1 MATITGNSF
10 SNTLNGTAD
19 ADTITGLGGNDRL
32 TGYAGDDLL
41 DGGTGND
48 TLDGGDG
55 NDSLLGGDGTD
66 SILGGT
72 GNDTIEGGAGNDT
85 IRAGAGDD
93 VWFAGDSLSGTD
105 LVYLEDGNDLAYVGW
120 FTAGSPDT
128 IDGGTGNDTISLQSI
143 PDTTDFGI
151 TLNDDG
157 TSTTILFGTVVNN
170 FENVIGN
177 GANNALT
184 GNSAANSL
192 SGLAGND
199 TLVGNAGNDTLDGGT
214 GADSLSGG
222 ADNDTLIGGD
232 GNDTLDGGTGNDWLT
247 GDTGADSLL
256 GGDGNDTLLGGADND
271 TLSGDAGN
279 DTLSGGTGNDALYGG
294 TGNDTLAGGAGADIL
309 SGGSGMDYA
318 DYTASGSGV
327 SVNLAAG
334 TGAGGDAAGDSL
346 SGIDGIYG
354 SAHDDTLIGFDGEVT
369 SGTDAYTNVFY
380 GGAGNDY
387 MDGAGGSDSLYGDE
401 GNDTILGGAG
411 DDLVAGGT
419 GNDSLDGGTGNDA
432 LDGGEGND
440 TLLGGAGDD
449 ALTGG
454 AGNDLLYGGAGAD
467 TITGG
472 AGSDTIVIYAGESA
486 GDVIIGAEDAD
497 SSDYDVLEL
506 HGDYTVVRDPNDWES
521 GTILW
526 ADGSTTSFQN
536 IEKIIPCFTP
546 GTLIE
551 TRRGPVAVED
561 LAPGDRVLT
570 RDNGYQPIR
579 WIGQRALGPADLVL
593 RPQLQPVRIARGAL
607 SANEPEADLIVSPQ
621 HRMLLSGSR
630 AELFFGEPEVLA
642 AALHMVGRPGI
653 TRLTCAR
660 VTYLHLLFD
669 SHEIIRANG
678 AWTESYQPG
687 KATLGAMSDPQRKE
701 ILDIFPELAEVEA
714 ENGWAAARLSLKAH
728 EVRLML
734 AA

>member
-1 MATITGNSF
+1 MATISGNSF

-380 GGAGNDY
+380 GGAGND
-387 MDGAGGSDSLYGDE
+387 
-401 GNDTILGGAG
+401 
-411 DDLVAGGT
+411 
-419 GNDSLDGGTGNDA
+419 
-432 LDGGEGND
+432 
-440 TLLGGAGDD
+440 
-449 ALTGG
+449 
-454 AGNDLLYGGAGAD
+454 LLYGGAGAD

-579 WIGQRALGPADLVL
+579 WIGQRTLGPADLVL

-687 KATLGAMSDPQRKE
+687 KATLGALSDPQRKE